1 MPPWTTYAPLPP
13 PNRQTPRRA
22 PPRLACF
29 NAGATPTVRAWPHDS
44 RWNSSPASP
53 EVLES
58 ALEILNVEPDS
69 LETSAAVLARV
80 HLNCGWPDLA
90 ERHARVAVS
99 ESPERVDVRLTLAE
113 ALWRLG
119 RLSAC
124 EAECRVV
131 ADQAEECVRAAVMRA
146 HILSERGRTAEGQEL
161 LDRIGRIDPEFREA
175 RELLGTL
182 EVHRLVLPGV
192 VEIDLPPE
200 LVRQSDGT
208 AEAVAEPSPA
218 DGAQPS
224 ASPDGNPAP
233 AEAQTT
239 VDGPDGQAETPGESD
254 VHDQPSQPVEDLPG
268 SEVQVDTAGSVAVT
282 GEEATVSSEQ
292 LRLDDVA
299 EEPESLD
306 AVEPSADEVF
316 PVSSDAAADSVAPT
330 DEAEVGADFSTF
342 DWARHLIEQS
352 EWTEA
357 ERVLTDIVTA
367 NDPDVSRVDGLL
379 LEAVAHR
386 ELRGSVWKL
395 LGDHYMQTGRPQAA
409 RGRLSAGGECRRRV
423 DGMTSAS
430 DLHAG
435 IQRLP
440 GVTGAAVWR
449 IGKIPTGDLGGR
461 GGSIGPGLLSASI
474 GTMEQAVETMGL
486 GQIAEIWFVTQ
497 ETQCLALRSG
507 QWQAVVIGGLDLDV
521 DSVRDGLTSLLAAND
536 EPDA

>member
-1 MPPWTTYAPLPP
+1 MRPSEAAALARQALADGESALAGSITERLLAEFASYPPA
-13 PNRQTPRRA
+13 
-22 PPRLACF
+22 RL
-29 NAGATPTVRAWPHDS
+29 VRALLAEQANDTDAALDDLRAVTSSEPT
-44 RWNSSPASP
+44 NSEARAAQARLFQRRGDTDRARMAARQSVELIPNEP

-58 ALEILNVEPDS
+58 ALEILNVEPDA

-200 LVRQSDGT
+200 LVRQSNGT
-208 AEAVAEPSPA
+208 VEPVAEPGA
-218 DGAQPS
+218 DS
-224 ASPDGNPAP
+224 APV
-233 AEAQTT
+233 EAQTA
-239 VDGPDGQAETPGESD
+239 DGREGQAETLGDSA
-254 VHDQPSQPVEDLPG
+254 VQDQLSQPVEDLPG
-268 SEVQVDTAGSVAVT
+268 SEDQVDTAGSVAVT
-282 GEEATVSSEQ
+282 GEESAVSSEQ
-292 LRLDDVA
+292 LRLDEVA
-299 EEPESLD
+299 EEPVSLD
-306 AVEPSADEVF
+306 AEETPAGEVP
-316 PVSSDAAADSVAPT
+316 PVSSDAAAEAAAPT
-330 DEAEVGADFSTF
+330 DEADVGADFSTF

-386 ELRGSVWKL
+386 ELRGSAWKL

-409 RGRLSAGGECRRRV
+409 ADAYLRAANVAGGSTE
-423 DGMTSAS
+423 
-430 DLHAG
+430 
-435 IQRLP
+435 
-440 GVTGAAVWR
+440 
-449 IGKIPTGDLGGR
+449 
-461 GGSIGPGLLSASI
+461 
-474 GTMEQAVETMGL
+474 
-486 GQIAEIWFVTQ
+486 
-497 ETQCLALRSG
+497 
-507 QWQAVVIGGLDLDV
+507 
-521 DSVRDGLTSLLAAND
+521 
-536 EPDA
+536 

>member
-1 MPPWTTYAPLPP
+1 MRPSEAAALARQALADGDSALAGSITERLLAEFASYPPARLV
-13 PNRQTPRRA
+13 RA
-22 PPRLACF
+22 RLAERA
-29 NAGATPTVRAWPHDS
+29 NDTDSALDDLRAVTSAEPTNSEARAAQARLFQRRGDIDRARMAARQSVELIPGD
-44 RWNSSPASP
+44 P

-200 LVRQSDGT
+200 LVRQSNET
-208 AEAVAEPSPA
+208 VEAVAEPSPA
-218 DGAQPS
+218 DGTH
-224 ASPDGNPAP
+224 PAALP
-233 AEAQTT
+233 GADPELAEAQK
-239 VDGPDGQAETPGESD
+239 VDGPEGQAETAGESAVQD
-254 VHDQPSQPVEDLPG
+254 RPPQPVEDLPG
-268 SEVQVDTAGSVAVT
+268 SEVRRDAADSVPFT
-282 GEEATVSSEQ
+282 GEDTSVSSEQ
-292 LRLDDVA
+292 LRLDEVAGEPKAPDAATPSA
-299 EEPESLD
+299 EEVL
-306 AVEPSADEVF
+306 
-316 PVSSDAAADSVAPT
+316 PVSSGARAESTAPT
-330 DEAEVGADFSTF
+330 DEASAGAAFSTF

-386 ELRGSVWKL
+386 ELRVSAWKL

-409 RGRLSAGGECRRRV
+409 ADAYLRAANVAGGSTE
-423 DGMTSAS
+423 
-430 DLHAG
+430 
-435 IQRLP
+435 
-440 GVTGAAVWR
+440 
-449 IGKIPTGDLGGR
+449 
-461 GGSIGPGLLSASI
+461 
-474 GTMEQAVETMGL
+474 
-486 GQIAEIWFVTQ
+486 
-497 ETQCLALRSG
+497 
-507 QWQAVVIGGLDLDV
+507 
-521 DSVRDGLTSLLAAND
+521 
-536 EPDA
+536 

>member
-1 MPPWTTYAPLPP
+1 MRPSEAAALARQALADGEAALAGSITERLLAEFASYPPA
-13 PNRQTPRRA
+13 
-22 PPRLACF
+22 RL
-29 NAGATPTVRAWPHDS
+29 VRALLAEQANDS
-44 RWNSSPASP
+44 DAALDDLRAVTSAEPTNSEARAAQARLFQRRGDTDRARMAARQSVELIPNEL

-200 LVRQSDGT
+200 LVRQSTGT
-208 AEAVAEPSPA
+208 VEADSEPSA
-218 DGAQPS
+218 DL
-224 ASPDGNPAP
+224 AP
-233 AEAQTT
+233 VEAQTA
-239 VDGPDGQAETPGESD
+239 DGPAEGQAETLGDS
-254 VHDQPSQPVEDLPG
+254 VVQDQPSQPVEDLPG
-268 SEVQVDTAGSVAVT
+268 SEIQVNAAGSASDT
-282 GEEATVSSEQ
+282 GEAAAASSEQ

-306 AVEPSADEVF
+306 AEETSADEVS
-316 PVSSDAAADSVAPT
+316 PVSSDAAAESAAPT
-330 DEAEVGADFSTF
+330 DETDVGAEFSTF

-386 ELRGSVWKL
+386 ELRGSAWKL

-409 RGRLSAGGECRRRV
+409 ADAYLRAANVAGGSTE
-423 DGMTSAS
+423 
-430 DLHAG
+430 
-435 IQRLP
+435 
-440 GVTGAAVWR
+440 
-449 IGKIPTGDLGGR
+449 
-461 GGSIGPGLLSASI
+461 
-474 GTMEQAVETMGL
+474 
-486 GQIAEIWFVTQ
+486 
-497 ETQCLALRSG
+497 
-507 QWQAVVIGGLDLDV
+507 
-521 DSVRDGLTSLLAAND
+521 
-536 EPDA
+536 

>member
-1 MPPWTTYAPLPP
+1 MRPSEAATLARQALADGDSTLAGSITERLLGEFAGYPPA
-13 PNRQTPRRA
+13 
-22 PPRLACF
+22 RL
-29 NAGATPTVRAWPHDS
+29 VRALLAEQGNDS
-44 RWNSSPASP
+44 DAALDDLRAVTSAEPTNSEARAAQARLFQRRGDVDRARMAARQSVELIPGDP
-53 EVLES
+53 KVLES

-200 LVRQSDGT
+200 LIRQSNDAG
-208 AEAVAEPSPA
+208 EAVAEPDA
-218 DGAQPS
+218 D
-224 ASPDGNPAP
+224 PAP
-233 AEAQTT
+233 VEAQTA
-239 VDGPDGQAETPGESD
+239 DGPDGQDGTLGESAVQD
-254 VHDQPSQPVEDLPG
+254 RHSQPVEDLQG
-268 SEVQVDTAGSVAVT
+268 SEVQVDAVGSDSVT
-282 GEEATVSSEQ
+282 GEATAALSEQ

-306 AVEPSADEVF
+306 AEETPPDGVS
-316 PVSSDAAADSVAPT
+316 PVSSDSAAEAAAPT
-330 DEAEVGADFSTF
+330 DEADVGADFSTF

-357 ERVLTDIVTA
+357 ARVLADIVRA
-367 NDPDVSRVDGLL
+367 NDPDIARVDGLL

-386 ELRGSVWKL
+386 ELRESAWKL

-409 RGRLSAGGECRRRV
+409 ADAYLRAANVAGGSTE
-423 DGMTSAS
+423 
-430 DLHAG
+430 
-435 IQRLP
+435 
-440 GVTGAAVWR
+440 
-449 IGKIPTGDLGGR
+449 
-461 GGSIGPGLLSASI
+461 
-474 GTMEQAVETMGL
+474 
-486 GQIAEIWFVTQ
+486 
-497 ETQCLALRSG
+497 
-507 QWQAVVIGGLDLDV
+507 
-521 DSVRDGLTSLLAAND
+521 
-536 EPDA
+536 

>member
-1 MPPWTTYAPLPP
+1 MRPSEAATLARQALADGDSTLARSIAERLLADFASYPPA
-13 PNRQTPRRA
+13 
-22 PPRLACF
+22 RL
-29 NAGATPTVRAWPHDS
+29 VRALLAEQANDS
-44 RWNSSPASP
+44 DAALDDLRGVTSAEPTNAEARAAQARLFQRRGDTDRARMAARQSVELIPGDP
-53 EVLES
+53 KVLES
-58 ALEILNVEPDS
+58 ALEILSVEPDS

-200 LVRQSDGT
+200 LVRQSNGT
-208 AEAVAEPSPA
+208 VEAVTKPSPA
-218 DGAQPS
+218 DETPAA
-224 ASPDGNPAP
+224 ASPVADPAG
-233 AEAQTT
+233 AESQT
-239 VDGPDGQAETPGESD
+239 VDGPAGQVETPEQST
-254 VHDQPSQPVEDLPG
+254 VKDQPSQPVEDLPESQG
-268 SEVQVDTAGSVAVT
+268 QPDAADSLPVT
-282 GEEATVSSEQ
+282 GDESAVASTQ
-292 LRLDDVA
+292 LRLDETA
-299 EEPESLD
+299 EEPESPAVADVLPASSEAAAEAAEP
-306 AVEPSADEVF
+306 AVEASAG
-316 PVSSDAAADSVAPT
+316 AA
-330 DEAEVGADFSTF
+330 FSTF

-386 ELRGSVWKL
+386 ELRGSAWKL

-409 RGRLSAGGECRRRV
+409 ADAYLRAANVAGGSTE
-423 DGMTSAS
+423 
-430 DLHAG
+430 
-435 IQRLP
+435 
-440 GVTGAAVWR
+440 
-449 IGKIPTGDLGGR
+449 
-461 GGSIGPGLLSASI
+461 
-474 GTMEQAVETMGL
+474 
-486 GQIAEIWFVTQ
+486 
-497 ETQCLALRSG
+497 
-507 QWQAVVIGGLDLDV
+507 
-521 DSVRDGLTSLLAAND
+521 
-536 EPDA
+536 

>member
-1 MPPWTTYAPLPP
+1 LVDVRPSEAAALARQALADGESALAGSISERLLAEFASYPPA
-13 PNRQTPRRA
+13 
-22 PPRLACF
+22 RL
-29 NAGATPTVRAWPHDS
+29 VRALLAEQANDTDAALDDLRAVTSAEPT
-44 RWNSSPASP
+44 NSEARAAQARLFQRREDTDRARMAARQSVELIPSEP

-58 ALEILNVEPDS
+58 ALEILNVEPDA

-192 VEIDLPPE
+192 VEFDLPPE
-200 LVRQSDGT
+200 LIRQSNG
-208 AEAVAEPSPA
+208 AVEAVAEPDA
-218 DGAQPS
+218 D
-224 ASPDGNPAP
+224 PAP
-233 AEAQTT
+233 VEAQTA
-239 VDGPDGQAETPGESD
+239 DGPDGQAETLGDSA
-254 VHDQPSQPVEDLPG
+254 VQDQPSQPVEDLQG
-268 SEVQVDTAGSVAVT
+268 SEVHVDAAGSDSVT
-282 GEEATVSSEQ
+282 GEATAALSEQ

-306 AVEPSADEVF
+306 AEETPADKVS
-316 PVSSDAAADSVAPT
+316 PASSDAAAASVVPT

-386 ELRGSVWKL
+386 ELRGSAWKL

-409 RGRLSAGGECRRRV
+409 ADAYLRAANVAGGSTE
-423 DGMTSAS
+423 
-430 DLHAG
+430 
-435 IQRLP
+435 
-440 GVTGAAVWR
+440 
-449 IGKIPTGDLGGR
+449 
-461 GGSIGPGLLSASI
+461 
-474 GTMEQAVETMGL
+474 
-486 GQIAEIWFVTQ
+486 
-497 ETQCLALRSG
+497 
-507 QWQAVVIGGLDLDV
+507 
-521 DSVRDGLTSLLAAND
+521 
-536 EPDA
+536 